1 MPPAPPA
8 YELLTGI
15 ACGGEVG
22 VATIRFSGCRVR
34 GQLTFSPLPRQMLI
48 TAPPERAVYSQVR
61 EVTMFHMSSLLKSAV
76 LTAAVCFAAASAMA
90 QPGKPPTDPQIA
102 DIAYTAGQIDIEQA
116 IDALKRAEN
125 KAVISFAEE
134 MVRDHLAVNDKVLVL
149 LRKLKVRMAGN
160 DTSKTMYQEARLKR
174 EELRALS
181 DTAFDKAYAENEVA
195 YHEAVIG
202 ALESVLI
209 PSAQNEQLK
218 SLLETGVKIFKEH
231 KKHAEKLVDELK

>member
-22 VATIRFSGCRVR
+22 VATIRSSGCHIC

-61 EVTMFHMSSLLKSAV
+61 EVSMFHMSSLLKSAV
-76 LTAAVCFAAASAMA
+76 VAAAVGFAAASAMA
-90 QPGKPPTDPQIA
+90 QGKPTDPQIA

-116 IDALKRAEN
+116 IDALKRTEN
-125 KAVISFAEE
+125 NAVMSFAEE
-134 MVRDHLAVNDKVLVL
+134 MVRDHLAVNDKVLKL
-149 LRKLKVRMAGN
+149 LRKLKVRMQGN
-160 DTSKTMYQEARLKR
+160 ETSRTMYQEARLKR

-202 ALESVLI
+202 ALESTLI
-209 PSAQNEQLK
+209 PAAQNDQLK